1 MCQREGNGNPIQC
14 HPLFL
19 PVESHGQGSLVGY
32 SPWSRKESNMTKQ
45 LTHTHYVPESFQRHL
60 IYSRHKIDKTP
71 ALHEFTFYN
80 RWEEGRIYIKKK
92 IIIELFSIFKSYEKG
107 HDKRIWGE
115 WQEVVTLVKVVRV
128 GIR

>member
-1 MCQREGNGNPIQC
+1 M
-14 HPLFL
+14 
-19 PVESHGQGSLVGY
+19 
-32 SPWSRKESNMTKQ
+32 
-45 LTHTHYVPESFQRHL
+45 PESFQRHL

-92 IIIELFSIFKSYEKG
+92 IIIELLSIFKSYEKG
-107 HDKRIWGE
+107 HDKGIWGE
-115 WQEVVTLVKVVRV
+115 WQEVVTLVKVVRI